1 MVELLELLLLL
12 LFGGGTEA
20 FIVEKFGGRNH
31 TGRHALKVVVTI
43 FVLVSELAA
52 IFRWGGQRCP

>member
-1 MVELLELLLLL
+1 MVELLELLLL

-20 FIVEKFGGRNH
+20 FIVEKFGGRNN

-52 IFRWGGQRCP
+52 IFSWGGQRCP